1 MHAPTWPTDDPDRKH
16 IERGIHYWT
25 QKLVRTGHFNIDDCE
40 DVAQEMRMDL
50 LKRLR
55 AFDECKSSRR
65 TFISMVLRK
74 HHFAILE
81 ERTAKKRDSRCE
93 AYSLD
98 EPVTND
104 DPDSALRVDLLSSDD
119 YRLALSGP
127 AMPSTEHLDLCIDM
141 VAVVG
146 SLPEEQKHICIQI
159 ASGVPVESIAVSL
172 GRHRSTIDG
181 RIAKIRKRFCAVGLE
196 PPKNSARHFGRR
208 SGK

>member
-1 MHAPTWPTDDPDRKH
+1 MQVPKWPTSDPDHEH
-16 IERGIHYWT
+16 IERGIRYWT
-25 QKLVRTGHFNIDDCE
+25 QKLVRTGRIAGDDSE
-40 DVAQEMRMDL
+40 DAAQEMRMDL

-55 AFDECKSSRR
+55 AFDEGRSSRR

-81 ERTAKKRDSRCE
+81 SRTAKKRDSRCE

-98 EPVTND
+98 EHATND
-104 DPDSALRVDLLSSDD
+104 DPDSALCIDLLSSDD
-119 YRLALSGP
+119 YRQALSGP
-127 AMPSTEHLDLCIDM
+127 AMPQVEHLDLCIDM

-159 ASGVPVESIAVSL
+159 ASGVPVESLAVSL
-172 GRHRSTIDG
+172 GRHRSTING
-181 RIAKIRKRFCAVGLE
+181 RLAKIRKRFCAAGLE